1 MKLSISNG
9 YPILIQDVEENIDP
23 SIETILQKQYKEAD
37 GRILIKFGDSDID
50 FDKNFKLFITTKLPN
65 PKYLPEVFIKV
76 TVINFTVTFEGL
88 EE

>member
-1 MKLSISNG
+1 M
-9 YPILIQDVEENIDP
+9 
-23 SIETILQKQYKEAD
+23 
-37 GRILIKFGDSDID
+37 IKFGDRDID

-88 EE
+88 EEQLLADVVRLEKEEIEIQKDENVMKLA

>member
-1 MKLSISNG
+1 
-9 YPILIQDVEENIDP
+9 
-23 SIETILQKQYKEAD
+23 
-37 GRILIKFGDSDID
+37 LIKFGDRDID

-88 EE
+88 EEQLLADVVRLEKEEIEIQKDENVMKLA